1 MRYVLGVGTN
11 IGDRMKNIE
20 QCINSIN
27 LTPYTDVL
35 MRSGIYETEPVGY
48 ARQDNFYNCCLL
60 VESELEPHE
69 MLGLCLGIESGFG
82 RKRGIANGPRIL
94 DIDLLFAEDR
104 HINTKN
110 LEVPHPR
117 IRERRFVLIPLLDI
131 FENGECFGYEFASY
145 IDMIDGQEVK
155 KVLDKEFY
163 FKEDI

>member
-11 IGDRMKNIE
+11 LGNKSENIE
-20 QCINSIN
+20 NCINSIN

-48 ARQDNFYNCCLL
+48 ARQDNFYNCVLL
-60 VESELEPHE
+60 VDSLLEPNE

-94 DIDLLFAEDR
+94 DIDVLFAENKR
-104 HINTKN
+104 IYTRN

-117 IRERRFVLIPLLDI
+117 IRERRFVLQPLLDI
-131 FENGECFGYEFASY
+131 FPQGECFGYEFKSY
-145 IDMIDGQEVK
+145 IDKIDGQFVNKIIE
-155 KVLDKEFY
+155 KEIY
-163 FKEDI
+163 FPDEI